1 MISQFKITS
10 PTTQKDFEDYFYF
23 RWFNLRKDFNQEF
36 GSEKDELEYKSE
48 HRMII
53 DMNNKI
59 IGVGRIQIFDDNQ
72 SQIRYFAIKE
82 AFRRVGLGK
91 FLMSDL
97 EKIAINNNSNS
108 IVLNAREN
116 VIDFYKKL
124 GYKTI
129 KKTNLLFGK
138 IQHYKMLKKII

>member
-53 DMNNKI
+53 DMNNEI

>member
-23 RWFNLRKDFNQEF
+23 RWINLRKDFNQEF

-53 DMNNKI
+53 DMNNEI

>member
-10 PTTQKDFEDYFYF
+10 PTTQRDFEDYFYF
-23 RWFNLRKDFNQEF
+23 RWFNLRKDFNQKF

-53 DMNNKI
+53 DRNNKI